1 MVRHPTRP
9 AELGDRPEIRDF
21 TPEELLG
28 PLNPLEQHHAPKRLF
43 VAGHVEWLSERPRV
57 SIVGSRRASP
67 AGLQRAGRLAR
78 MLIERDALIVS
89 GLAEGIDYAAHTT
102 AIEGGG
108 RTIAVVGTSL
118 SVAYPAKHGRLQDQ
132 MMRDHLVVSQ
142 FPEGHPT
149 SRRNFPMRN
158 RTMALLSDASVI
170 VEAGEGSGSLSQ
182 GWEALRLGRP
192 LFLMA
197 SILDKAN
204 LSWPKTMLDYGA
216 MVLKDPEDLLAR
228 LPAGVDDPLSAIA

>member
-1 MVRHPTRP
+1 MVETR
-9 AELGDRPEIRDF
+9 AF

-43 VAGHVEWLSERPRV
+43 VAGHAEWLSERPRV
-57 SIVGSRRASP
+57 SIVGSRRASS
-67 AGLQRAGRLAR
+67 AGVQRTARLVR
-78 MLIERDALIVS
+78 VLLERHALIVS
-89 GLAEGIDYAAHTT
+89 GLAEGIDYAAHTA

-108 RTIAVVGTSL
+108 CTIAVVGTAL
-118 SVAYPAKHGRLQDQ
+118 AVAYPAKHRRLQEQ

-142 FPEGHPT
+142 FPEGYPT

-158 RTMALLSDASVI
+158 RTMALMSDASVI

-197 SILDKAN
+197 SILEQRD
-204 LSWPKTMLDYGA
+204 LTWPKTMLDYGA
-216 MVLKDPEDLLAR
+216 MVLKRPDDLLER
-228 LPAGVDDPLSAIA
+228 LPVGVEDPLSAIA